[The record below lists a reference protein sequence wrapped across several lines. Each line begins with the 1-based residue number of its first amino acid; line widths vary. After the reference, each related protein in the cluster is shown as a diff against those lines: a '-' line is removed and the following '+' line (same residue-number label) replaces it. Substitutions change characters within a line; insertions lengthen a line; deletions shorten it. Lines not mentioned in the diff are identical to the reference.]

1 MKCRLLLFTR
11 LLPGIGSV
19 LLTLPTV
26 SQPARVQSVSLTA
39 TPLVLRTAGGEQ
51 SVLAVTLVSDAL
63 SNATVRLSAAAWP
76 PQPAKPLAALPA
88 GTNRLEIEVPALTAP
103 VGVKALFQS
112 PAGKQELGPFTVA
125 PPRRWTVYLTQHTH
139 TDIGYTRPQTE
150 ILPEHLRY
158 VDYALDYCDLTDGYP
173 PDAQFRWTC
182 ETAWAVREYF
192 SRRPPEQLQRLK
204 KRLQE
209 GRIEITGMLLNMAEI
224 ATESSLAASL
234 QPLLTLKK
242 DFGVPVRTAM
252 QNDVNGAAWCLVDYF
267 SDIGLKYLTM
277 GINQTRSLLPFDK
290 PTAFWWESPS
300 GKRILAFRADHYM
313 TANFWRINDG
323 KLERFAPEVVKYL
336 QSLERRGYPFDR
348 VGVQFSGY
356 YTDNSPPSTVGCE
369 VVKAWNEKY
378 AWPKLRLST
387 AQEFLA
393 YVEQEHAQQL
403 PVHRQAWP
411 DWWTDGFG
419 SAARETGAAR
429 ETESAMQVT
438 QGLLA
443 MAVMFGAPLPAS
455 LMPRLAQIQENLLF
469 YAEHTWGA
477 AESIDDPLAANTQVQ
492 WAEKSSY
499 VWEAVKQ
506 SNLLR
511 EEAFG
516 LVQDYLPRAEVP
528 TIAVLNTLNWERS
541 GLVQVFIDHE
551 ILPPEK
557 EFRIVDAQSGEAV
570 PAQAMNRR
578 AEGTYWALWVKSV
591 PPLGYRTLRIE
602 AGQGKR
608 PPAAQTD
615 PAVTTLSNA
624 FYTLA
629 FDPERGAL
637 KSVTDKETGQELV
650 DPASPWGLG
659 QCVYETLAGGREM
672 KPERFKRASVRNVK
686 LQPGAGGPIWKS
698 LVFAADLDGC
708 PTNRGVKGEFRLY
721 ETEKRLELHF
731 TLRKLPIA
739 SPEALYVTFPFQC
752 PGGKAL
758 YEGQGGLVIPGETQ
772 IPGSS
777 SDWQTIQNFI
787 AIRAPEGQI
796 VQGSDQVPLVQLGD
810 FNLGKWQPVT
820 KVDKP
825 HVYSWVMNN
834 YWFTNFRATQEGDF
848 KWSYYLTSAKDAS
861 SAFATRFGWGSR
873 VPLAAR
879 VFPPGKGRTPKPAA
893 ALSLLNVNVPGLLLV
908 EARPAARGPGIIVHL
923 REVEGKPATASQDNV
938 SAWAELRQADE
949 VNVLEETLKEAI
961 DSVSFQPF
969 ESKFVRVLF

>member
-1 MKCRLLLFTR
+1 MKLRVLLFARSVVGVCSLLL
-11 LLPGIGSV
+11 L
-19 LLTLPTV
+19 LPTV
-26 SQPARVQSVSLTA
+26 GQSPGAQLASISA
-39 TPLVLRTAGGEQ
+39 TPLVVKAAGGEQ
-51 SVLAVTLVSDAL
+51 SVLAVTLVSGAL
-63 SNATVRLSAAAWP
+63 SNATLRLSAEGWP
-76 PQPAKPLAALPA
+76 DQPAKLLAALAA
-88 GTNRLEIEVPALTAP
+88 GTNRVEVEVPAFTAP
-103 VGVKALFQS
+103 VAVKALLES
-112 PAGKQELGPFTVA
+112 PTGKQELGPLTVQ

-158 VDYALDYCDLTDGYP
+158 IDYALDYCDLTDSYP

-192 SRRPPEQLQRLK
+192 NRRPPAQLERLK
-204 KRLQE
+204 RRVQE
-209 GRIEITGMLLNMAEI
+209 GRIEIAGMLLNMAEI

-234 QPLLTLKK
+234 QPLLALKEAL
-242 DFGVPVRTAM
+242 GAPVRTAM

-267 SDIGLKYLTM
+267 DGIGLKYLTM
-277 GINQTRSLLPFDK
+277 GINRTRSLLPFDK

-300 GKRILAFRADHYM
+300 GKRILAYRADHYM
-313 TANFWRINDG
+313 TANFWHINEG
-323 KLERFAPEVVKYL
+323 KLEQFAPEAVKYL
-336 QSLERRGYPFDR
+336 QSLERRAYPFDR

-369 VVKAWNEKY
+369 IVKAWNERY
-378 AWPKLRLST
+378 AWPRLRLST

-393 YVEQEHAQQL
+393 YVEKEHAQEL
-403 PVHRQAWP
+403 AVHRQAWP

-443 MAVMFGAPLPAS
+443 MAVMLGAQMPAS
-455 LMPRLAQIQENLLF
+455 MMPRLAQIQENLLF

-477 AESIDDPLAANTQVQ
+477 AESIDDPLAENTQVQ

-516 LVQDYLPRAEVP
+516 LVQDYLPRAEQP
-528 TIAVLNTLNWERS
+528 TIAVFNTLNWERS
-541 GLVQVFIDHE
+541 GLVVVFIDHE
-551 ILPPEK
+551 ILPAEK

-570 PAQAMNRR
+570 PAQAMSRR
-578 AEGTYWALWVKSV
+578 AEGTYWALWAKSV

-615 PAVTTLSNA
+615 PAVRSLTNA
-624 FYTLA
+624 FYALT
-629 FDPERGAL
+629 FDPERAAL

-650 DPASPWGLG
+650 DQGSPWGLG
-659 QCVYETLAGGREM
+659 QCVYETLSGGRDM
-672 KPERFKRASVRNVK
+672 KPERFKRTSVRDVK
-686 LQPGAGGPIWKS
+686 LQAGANGPIWKS
-698 LVFAADLDGC
+698 LVFSAGLDGC

-721 ETEKRLELHF
+721 ETEKRIELHL
-731 TLRKLPIA
+731 TLRKLPVA
-739 SPEALYVTFPFQC
+739 SPEAVYVAFPFHC
-752 PGGKAL
+752 PGGKL
-758 YEGQGGLVIPGETQ
+758 VYEGQGGLVTPGETQ

-787 AIRAPEGQI
+787 AVRAPEGQI
-796 VQGSDQVPLVQLGD
+796 VQGSEGAPLVQLGD
-810 FNLGKWQPVT
+810 FNLGKWQRVT

-848 KWSYYLTSAKDAS
+848 KWSYYLTSAKDATS
-861 SAFATRFGWGSR
+861 TYAVRFGWGSR
-873 VPLAAR
+873 AALAAR

-893 ALSLLNVNVPGLLLV
+893 ALSLLSVEAPDLLLV
-908 EARPAARGPGIIVHL
+908 EARPAARGPGIILHL
-923 REVEGKPATASQDNV
+923 REVEGKPVTVSQDNV

-949 VNVLEETLKEAI
+949 VNALEETLKEGLE
-961 DSVSFQPF
+961 SLSFQPF